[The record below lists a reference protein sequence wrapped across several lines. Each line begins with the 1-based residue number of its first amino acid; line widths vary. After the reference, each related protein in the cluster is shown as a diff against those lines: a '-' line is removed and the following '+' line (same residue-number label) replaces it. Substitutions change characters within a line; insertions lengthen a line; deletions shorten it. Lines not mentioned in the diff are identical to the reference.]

1 MGGAEGPG
9 FAAGRVSIVVPVY
22 NTMPYLRECI
32 DSALN
37 QTYED
42 TEVVAVDGG
51 STDGSLDLLKGYG
64 DAIRTVSL
72 PGSGISEALNAGI
85 RCMTGEWFKR
95 LDSDDVLLPEAASEL
110 VAAAGR
116 AASAGGRSPA
126 RFVPYMD
133 AETIGEDGSLLC
145 GAMPFPSGPLTDLQQ
160 GAMMLDAAY
169 GLSTMS
175 LVHTSAF
182 DDIGMFDERYGIGE
196 DLEFNLRLT
205 IRGGYRM
212 LHVPRTLYRYRR
224 RGGQT
229 TGSWIR
235 VLRQLSRVAKD
246 WLAGMDPARR
256 EEYTKEY
263 DRFLRARLFL
273 YGAWAYANRGSN
285 AAQSMP
291 GAGAGSSGGLV
302 GAIGRHW
309 LARLAYNAARARS
322 VRPCVRGWLYAARN
336 PGSELVARCRNRP
349 INACTNIMRLG
360 FGPPGGGGAG
370 AGGLPRLVV
379 PWEAEEQAECAAA

>member
-1 MGGAEGPG
+1 MEGNG
-9 FAAGRVSIVVPVY
+9 ESWAAGRVSIVVPVY
-22 NTMPYLRECI
+22 NTAPYLRECI

-37 QTYED
+37 QTHQD
-42 TEVVAVDGG
+42 TEVLAVDGG
-51 STDGSLDLLKGYG
+51 STDGSLDILKEYG
-64 DAIRTVSL
+64 DAIRLVSL

-85 RCMTGEWFKR
+85 REMTGEWFKR
-95 LDSDDVLLPEAASEL
+95 LDSDDVLLPGAAAEL
-110 VAAAGR
+110 VAAAEKE
-116 AASAGGRSPA
+116 ASASGKSPA
-126 RFVPYMD
+126 RFVPYTD

-145 GAMPFPSGPLTDLQQ
+145 GAMPFPSGPLTALQQ

-175 LVHTSAF
+175 LVHRSAF
-182 DDIGMFDERYGIGE
+182 GDVGTFDERYGIGE

-212 LHVPRTLYRYRR
+212 LHVPKTLYRYRR

-229 TGSWIR
+229 TASWIR
-235 VLRQLSRVAKD
+235 VLRQLNRVAKD

-256 EEYTKEY
+256 KEY
-263 DRFLRARLFL
+263 VGECNRFLRARLFL

-291 GAGAGSSGGLV
+291 GAGAGSSGGIV

-322 VRPCVRGWLYAARN
+322 VRPCLRGWAYAAKH
-336 PGSELVARCRNRP
+336 PESELVARCRGRP

-360 FGPPGGGGAG
+360 FAPPGEGGLD

-379 PWEAEEQAECAAA
+379 PWEAE

>member
-1 MGGAEGPG
+1 MGCEEGG
-9 FAAGRVSIVVPVY
+9 GEAAAGRVSIVVPVY
-22 NTMPYLRECI
+22 NTAPYLRECM

-37 QTYED
+37 QTHGN

-51 STDGSLDLLKGYG
+51 STDGSLDILKEYG
-64 DAIRTVSL
+64 DAVRLVSL

-85 RCMTGEWFKR
+85 REMTGEWFKR
-95 LDSDDVLLPEAASEL
+95 LDSDDVLLPEAAAEL
-110 VAAAGR
+110 VAAAEKE
-116 AASAGGRSPA
+116 AAARGSSPA

-145 GAMPFPSGPLTDLQQ
+145 GAAPFPSGPLTDLQQ
-160 GAMMLDAAY
+160 GALMLAEAY
-169 GLSTMS
+169 GMPIVS
-175 LVHTSAF
+175 LVHRSALG
-182 DDIGMFDERYGIGE
+182 DVGVFDERYRIGE
-196 DLEFNLRLT
+196 DWEFNLRLT

-212 LHVPRTLYRYRR
+212 LHVPKTLYRYRR

-229 TGSWIR
+229 TASWIR
-235 VLRQLSRVAKD
+235 VLRQLNRVAKD
-246 WLAGMDPARR
+246 WLAGMDPASR
-256 EEYTKEY
+256 KEY
-263 DRFLRARLFL
+263 VGECNRFLRARLFL

-291 GAGAGSSGGLV
+291 GAGAGSSGGIV

-322 VRPCVRGWLYAARN
+322 VRPCLRGWAYAASN
-336 PGSELVARCRNRP
+336 PRSELVARCRGRP

-360 FGPPGGGGAG
+360 FAPPGEGGLD

-379 PWEAEEQAECAAA
+379 PWEAE